1 MKVLKWVSENIL
13 FVITLFLLAFIPLYP
28 KLPIL
33 NVQHTWVYVRLE
45 DFLISAVVLIWFVL
59 LVRKKA
65 TFKTPL
71 TIPIIIFW
79 SVGLIS
85 VVYAINFIFPY
96 IANVFPNIA
105 LLHYLRRIEYISLFF
120 IAFSAVRNKR
130 FVPVLTAV
138 LTVTLLLVTAYGFG
152 QRGILGGWEHRFPA
166 FSTMNE

>member
-71 TIPIIIFW
+71 TIFLGTVTSPHALKPRLSIKFNHAGFL
-79 SVGLIS
+79 SMSKLPASDKHVIS
-85 VVYAINFIFPY
+85 VC
-96 IANVFPNIA
+96 
-105 LLHYLRRIEYISLFF
+105 
-120 IAFSAVRNKR
+120 FS
-130 FVPVLTAV
+130 
-138 LTVTLLLVTAYGFG
+138 
-152 QRGILGGWEHRFPA
+152 
-166 FSTMNE
+166 M